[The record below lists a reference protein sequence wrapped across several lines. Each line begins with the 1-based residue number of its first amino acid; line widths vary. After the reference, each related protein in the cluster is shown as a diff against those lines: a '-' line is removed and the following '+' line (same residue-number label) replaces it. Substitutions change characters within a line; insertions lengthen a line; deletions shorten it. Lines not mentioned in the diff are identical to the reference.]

1 MSHIDFGEL
10 KNDTNF
16 TSIVNN
22 FSKSLDEIDA
32 IITEAIN
39 YKDYDELTT
48 EEKVKFDNY
57 LAYTTNS
64 LYWMYVKLNGLD
76 PNAHGIKNELS
87 RVRQSMLRDKQIHE
101 RNTIRPVLDKSAA
114 GRFIRHG
121 LHDRSNRDEE
131 HENEN
136 EELMETAPPKPL
148 NKKIIFDNDSD

>member
-1 MSHIDFGEL
+1 MSNIDFGEL

-16 TSIVNN
+16 TTIVNN

-32 IITEAIN
+32 TITEAVN

-64 LYWMYVKLNGLD
+64 LYWMYVRLNGLD
-76 PNAHGIKNELS
+76 PNTHGIKNELS
-87 RVRQSMLRDKQIHE
+87 RVRQAMLRDKQIYE

-121 LHDRSNRDEE
+121 LHDRSNREDEE
-131 HENEN
+131 DGG
-136 EELMETAPPKPL
+136 EEVQEEKKPAKPL
-148 NKKIIFDNDSD
+148 NKKIIFDDNSD